1 MPVVS
6 LYMPENCY
14 HSQASV
20 VGEGRREN
28 WAGPRASLRK
38 LEERHGAFLSLEQ
51 I

>member
-6 LYMPENCY
+6 LYVPENCY

-28 WAGPRASLRK
+28 WAEPRGSLRK
-38 LEERHGAFLSLEQ
+38 LEERHGVLLSLKQ